1 MSGIERMHNNESET
15 AKSMVDWFRHS
26 APYIHAHREKTFVL
40 MLPGDALLDA
50 QFSHT
55 IHDIALLNSLG
66 VRLVLAVGARAQIET
81 SLARA
86 HINAKFHDGIRITDT
101 DSLPLVVEAASSV
114 RSQVEALLS
123 TGLIN
128 SPMHGAQIRVTGGNF
143 ITAKPIGVRD
153 GVDFHHTGEVRRV
166 DVNAIHDALDN
177 DAIVVLPCLGYSA
190 SGEIF
195 NLSIE
200 HVATAVAQAIHA
212 DKLIAFIADSGVHTN
227 KNILLRELKPSQARS
242 LLQKKNIA
250 ACSTLD
256 ACCLAVENGIER
268 AHLISYREN
277 GSLLSE
283 LFTRKGSGTLIAHD
297 SAEFVRPATLDDVG
311 GILNLIQPMEADGI
325 LVRRSREMLEAEIH
339 NFTVIEHEGLIAA
352 CVALYPYTDEGNKR
366 EKMAEVACVAT
377 HTQYRASGRAS
388 LLLSHVEK
396 QAKKSG
402 IKKLFVLTTQ
412 TEHWFLEK
420 GFSPAKLEQLPSK
433 KQQLYNYQR
442 NSKIFIKNI

>member
-1 MSGIERMHNNESET
+1 MSQHADT

-26 APYIHAHREKTFVL
+26 APYIHAHRDKTFVV

-50 QFSHT
+50 NFSHT

-81 SLARA
+81 SLTRA
-86 HINAKFHDGIRITDT
+86 HIKPTFYQGIRITDAE
-101 DSLPLVVEAASSV
+101 SLPLVIEAASSV

-128 SPMHGAQIRVTGGNF
+128 SPMHGAHVRVTGGNF

-153 GVDFHHTGEVRRV
+153 GIDFHFTGEVRHIDV
-166 DVNAIHDALDN
+166 DAIYDALDS

-200 HVATAVAQAIHA
+200 HVAATVAQAIHA
-212 DKLIAFIADSGVHTN
+212 DKLIAFIADKGIGDA
-227 KNILLRELKPSQARS
+227 KGALLRELKPAQVLS
-242 LLQKKNIA
+242 LQKKKGNA
-250 ACSTLD
+250 VNTALQT
-256 ACCLAVENGIER
+256 CCAAVESGVER
-268 AHLISYREN
+268 AHLISFQEN
-277 GSLLSE
+277 GSLLRE
-283 LFTRKGSGTLIAHD
+283 LFTREGSGTLIAHD
-297 SAEFVRPATLDDVG
+297 SGELIRAATLDDVV
-311 GILNLIQPMEADGI
+311 GILTLIQPLEAEGI
-325 LVRRSREMLEAEIH
+325 LVRRSREILEAEIH
-339 NFTVIEHEGLIAA
+339 NFTVIEHEGLIAG
-352 CVALYPYTDEGNKR
+352 CIALYPYTDSANKSA
-366 EKMAEVACVAT
+366 KMAEVACVAT
-377 HTQYRASGRAS
+377 HAQYRDSGRAS
-388 LLLSHVEK
+388 LLLAHLEK
-396 QAKKSG
+396 LAKKAG

-412 TEHWFLEK
+412 TAHWFLEK
-420 GFSPAKLEQLPSK
+420 GFAPAKIDQLPAK

>member
-1 MSGIERMHNNESET
+1 MHNHESET

-81 SLARA
+81 ALARA
-86 HINAKFHDGIRITDT
+86 HIKASYHQGVRITDS

-123 TGLIN
+123 TGLIH
-128 SPMHGAQIRVTGGNF
+128 SPMHGAHIRVTGGNF

-166 DVNAIHDALDN
+166 DVDAIHNALDN

-200 HVATAVAQAIHA
+200 HVAATVAQAIHA
-212 DKLIAFIADSGVHTN
+212 DKLIAFIADKGITDA
-227 KNILLRELKPSQARS
+227 KGALLRELKPTQA
-242 LLQKKNIA
+242 LALQKKKSSTAHAALHTCCIA
-250 ACSTLD
+250 VASGVD
-256 ACCLAVENGIER
+256 R
-268 AHLISYREN
+268 AHLISFQEN
-277 GSLLSE
+277 GSLLRE
-283 LFTRKGSGTLIAHD
+283 LFTREGSGTLIAHD
-297 SAEFVRPATLDDVG
+297 SGECIRAATLDDVV
-311 GILNLIQPMEADGI
+311 GILNLIQPMEAEGI

-352 CVALYPYTDEGNKR
+352 CIALYPYSDNANKNA
-366 EKMAEVACVAT
+366 KMAEVACVAT

-388 LLLSHVEK
+388 LLLTHIEK
-396 QAKKSG
+396 QAKKFG